1 MAADDLSAPLG
12 QETKRGRG
20 LSTAIKASLPQAIAI
35 ALATFLGAFVLW
47 AVIAD
52 NPFGG
57 EPMAVVQIAPP
68 GPTAPR
74 VIGGPAAH
82 GAPAIVAPNAS
93 GPAESGP
100 GRHDGPPEGPVTI
113 PVLSGLPAPP
123 APGVADSP
131 ANAGNSRTVTIIDGK
146 TGARQEVVIPGSSE
160 PQTTPSTPAMP
171 ATPGAP
177 GTSDASP
184 SAPAAETQPNDQ
196 KLVET
201 TPQGPIPKIAA
212 NGMRPAEA
220 YAQPIKPVPGK
231 PDAPRVALIV
241 GGLGVS
247 ASISNDAISKLPGA
261 VTLAFM
267 PYSYDVDHLA
277 GRARRAGHE
286 ILLQAPMEPF
296 NYPDNDSG
304 PQTLLTTLSPE
315 QNLERL
321 YWLMSRFQGYVGIT
335 GAMGARFTA
344 SEQAFTPILRE
355 TAKRGLIFVDDGAN
369 PRSVAAR
376 VAGGNNLPF
385 AKADMVLDS
394 VPTPAEIDHALGRLE
409 MTARERGVAV
419 GMASALP
426 VSIERIAKWAKAA
439 ESRGLQLVPI
449 TAVASKAK
457 QS

>member
-1 MAADDLSAPLG
+1 MAADDLTAPLG
-12 QETKRGRG
+12 QETKRGR
-20 LSTAIKASLPQAIAI
+20 SFSAAITASMPQAIAI

-57 EPMAVVQIAPP
+57 EPMAVVQISPPAPM
-68 GPTAPR
+68 APR
-74 VIGGPAAH
+74 VIGGPAAR
-82 GAPAIVAPNAS
+82 GLPAIPGPNAA
-93 GPAESGP
+93 GVAESGP
-100 GRHDGPPEGPVTI
+100 GRYDGPPDGPITI
-113 PVLSGLPAPP
+113 PVPPGLAAPP
-123 APGVADSP
+123 APGMAESP
-131 ANAGNSRTVTIIDGK
+131 ANGANTRTVTIIDGK
-146 TGARQEVVIPGSSE
+146 TGARQEVVIPGPSE
-160 PQTTPSTPAMP
+160 PPD
-171 ATPGAP
+171 TPGAP
-177 GTSDASP
+177 TTPGTP
-184 SAPAAETQPNDQ
+184 SAPLSEAQPNDQ
-196 KLVET
+196 KLVEA

-220 YAQPIKPVPGK
+220 YAQPVKPVPGK

-247 ASISNDAISKLPGA
+247 SSVSNDAISKLPGA

-277 GRARRAGHE
+277 GRARGAGHE

-355 TAKRGLIFVDDGAN
+355 TAKPGLIFVDDGAN

-409 MTARERGVAV
+409 MAARERGVAV

>member
-35 ALATFLGAFVLW
+35 ALATFLSVFVLW
-47 AVIAD
+47 AIIAD

-57 EPMAVVQIAPP
+57 EPIAVAQISRQGQRRRGSSADRLRTRRRRWWRRTHPCRSNRDRAAMTAHPKIPSPFRFRP
-68 GPTAPR
+68 GF
-74 VIGGPAAH
+74 
-82 GAPAIVAPNAS
+82 
-93 GPAESGP
+93 
-100 GRHDGPPEGPVTI
+100 
-113 PVLSGLPAPP
+113 L
-123 APGVADSP
+123 APGMAESP

-146 TGARQEVVIPGSSE
+146 TGARQEIVIPGSSE
-160 PQTTPSTPAMP
+160 PQNTPSTPG
-171 ATPGAP
+171 TPGAP
-177 GTSDASP
+177 GTSGASS
-184 SAPAAETQPNDQ
+184 SAPGAEAQPNDQ

-220 YAQPIKPVPGK
+220 YAQPVKPVPGK

-439 ESRGLQLVPI
+439 ESRGLQIVPI
-449 TAVASKAK
+449 TAIASKAK